1 MYIAYGWLEEFI
13 GTNRREL
20 YEKMRQGSTDAHI
33 DISGAC
39 NILANVVEPKV
50 ELKSTFLKINT
61 GTFFSTPNE
70 APSSLFTKRQ
80 RQSALRNILT
90 EGGVD
95 QAVIEKFCQSDL
107 VAGALWHIWP
117 PRHTAKI
124 RSILK
129 KLDKSN
135 QYKKSSGND
144 PIHDQDTYITGELR
158 EKLEE
163 HDIYAQAIIQ
173 CAGDCVFIPQVRNS
187 SEFYSNF
194 MIEVKLLNF
203 QGAVHQVLNINSCVK
218 IAVDFISPQ
227 CVRNAL
233 ETTNELRGLSATHEN
248 REDKLQL
255 KAHLY
260 HTGTGADF
268 ST

>member
-1 MYIAYGWLEEFI
+1 MKKWDKVAQTRISTSPEPVTFWLTWLSLKFSWKVVFFVPKGCLVFEFI
-13 GTNRREL
+13 
-20 YEKMRQGSTDAHI
+20 
-33 DISGAC
+33 
-39 NILANVVEPKV
+39 
-50 ELKSTFLKINT
+50 
-61 GTFFSTPNE
+61 FSTQDE

-163 HDIYAQAIIQ
+163 HGIYAQAIIQ
-173 CAGDCVFIPQVRNS
+173 CAGDCVFIPQVRIKLGSKYGYQFIFRVLSIKYWILIRVSKSPSISFHRSACETPLKQPTNS
-187 SEFYSNF
+187 EDSRPRTR
-194 MIEVKLLNF
+194 IAK
-203 QGAVHQVLNINSCVK
+203 INSNSRLIC
-218 IAVDFISPQ
+218 IIQ
-227 CVRNAL
+227 
-233 ETTNELRGLSATHEN
+233 ELGL
-248 REDKLQL
+248 
-255 KAHLY
+255 Y
-260 HTGTGADF
+260 
-268 ST
+268 

>member
-1 MYIAYGWLEEFI
+1 MAIPNFCVPDLGPKMYIAYGWLEEFI
-13 GTNRREL
+13 GKNRREL

-50 ELKSTFLKINT
+50 QLKSSFLQKCCLVFELI
-61 GTFFSTPNE
+61 FSTQNE

-163 HDIYAQAIIQ
+163 HGIYAQAIIQ
-173 CAGDCVFIPQVRNS
+173 CAGDCVFIPQVL
-187 SEFYSNF
+187 
-194 MIEVKLLNF
+194 IKLGSKHVYQF
-203 QGAVHQVLNINSCVK
+203 IFRVLSIKC
-218 IAVDFISPQ
+218 
-227 CVRNAL
+227 
-233 ETTNELRGLSATHEN
+233 
-248 REDKLQL
+248 
-255 KAHLY
+255 
-260 HTGTGADF
+260 
-268 ST
+268 